1 MEAPPRPVSI
11 HDTGDPNQPRS
22 PQPPVF
28 ATVAEERLH
37 RKQRLAAA
45 FRLFARWGFDGGV
58 AGHITARDPELPDHF
73 WVNPLAMH
81 FGMIRV
87 SDLLLVNHRGKV
99 VEGKHPVNAA
109 AFAIHSRLHAARPD
123 VVAAA
128 HSHST
133 YGKVWSA
140 FGKTLPPISQDACR
154 FYEDLAVYD
163 DFQGVVL
170 DLHEGDALANAL
182 GDRKGIV
189 LKNHGI
195 LTVGHTVD
203 EAAYWY
209 VALENSCRDQLIAQ
223 AAGVPSTISHE
234 MASLTQRQV
243 GSHYSGWHGFQ
254 PYYEKIVHDEPDL
267 FD

>member
-1 MEAPPRPVSI
+1 MEAPPRPLPAAAS
-11 HDTGDPNQPRS
+11 GDPNYARAA
-22 PQPPVF
+22 QPPVF
-28 ATVAEERLH
+28 TSVSDERLH

-45 FRLFARWGFDGGV
+45 FRLFACWGFDGGV
-58 AGHITARDPELPDHF
+58 AGHITARDPELTDHF

-87 SDLLLVNHRGKV
+87 SDLLLVNHRGQV
-99 VEGKHPVNAA
+99 VEGKHPVNVA

-128 HSHST
+128 HAHST

-140 FGKTLPPISQDACR
+140 FAKPLPPISQDACR
-154 FYEDLAVYD
+154 FYDDLAVYD
-163 DFQGVVL
+163 DFQGVVV
-170 DLHEGDALANAL
+170 DNDEGDALAHAVGGKKAAL
-182 GDRKGIV
+182 

-195 LTVGHTVD
+195 ITVGQTVD

-209 VALENSCRDQLIAQ
+209 VALERSCEDQLIAQ
-223 AAGVPSTISHE
+223 AAGTPTEIAPA
-234 MASLTQRQV
+234 MAALTARQV

-254 PYYEKIVHDEPDL
+254 PYYEKIVRDEPDL
-267 FD
+267 LE